1 MIVILASQHDA
12 TARDLAARWAAHDA
26 ELLTPRG
33 LSTAGWRHRLGSPE
47 DSTAVVNGRQVPVRD
62 IEGVLTRLWCAGLA
76 ELTHIV
82 PADREYVSI
91 EMTAFLVSWLT
102 SLECPVLNRPSP
114 SCLAG
119 PNWRAEEWTHRAAR
133 LGIPVRPKARRSPP
147 GAEPFPPEEFT
158 PATVTVVGDWTLGAA
173 DNALKAHAR
182 RLAAHAGLGLL
193 DVYFDGPD
201 ADAAF
206 AGVSLWPDISRA
218 EVADAMLAHLKG
230 GRTC

>member
-47 DSTAVVNGRQVPVRD
+47 DSTAVLGGRRVPVREV
-62 IEGVLTRLWCAGLA
+62 EGVLSRIWCVGTA

-82 PADREYVSI
+82 PADREYVSM
-91 EMTAFLVSWLT
+91 EMTAFLLSWLT
-102 SLECPVLNRPSP
+102 TLECPVLNRPSP

-133 LGIPVRPKARRSPP
+133 LGIPVRPKVRRSAM
-147 GAEPFPPEEFT
+147 GAEPPREEFAMT
-158 PATVTVVGDWTLGAA
+158 TVTVVGDWALGAA

-182 RLAAHAGLGLL
+182 RLAEHAGTGLL
-193 DVYFDGPD
+193 DVYFDGAG

-206 AGVSLWPDISRA
+206 AGVNLWPDISRA
-218 EVADAMLAHLKG
+218 EVADAMLARLKG
-230 GRTC
+230 GRPC